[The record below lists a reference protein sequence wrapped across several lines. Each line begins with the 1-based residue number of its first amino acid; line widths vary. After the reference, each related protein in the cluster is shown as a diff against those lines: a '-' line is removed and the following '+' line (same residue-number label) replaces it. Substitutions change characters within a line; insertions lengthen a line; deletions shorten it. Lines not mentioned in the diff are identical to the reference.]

1 MKINKHESS
10 QICSSDSSLLSSS
23 VAAREYIKSRA
34 VDLRVRRGR
43 YVHLSRFHLWRES
56 LNTLNQSGSCL
67 WPGQAGGVNM
77 CFEAVPLWAEPG
89 CQSRPVSW
97 GGRRRFQNR
106 LLLLLLLRA
115 SQAFK
120 AAEHRGFGRNSSAN
134 SHRCEREHIPAFLC
148 RPHTLFFFCLF
159 VSLMFFMF
167 FVGVIKKRQSVLAS
181 YHSGG
186 LFVSS
191 TPYIS
196 ASFLKRGP
204 QSLR

>member
-97 GGRRRFQNR
+97 GGRRRFQNW
-106 LLLLLLLRA
+106 LLLLLRA

-134 SHRCEREHIPAFLC
+134 SH
-148 RPHTLFFFCLF
+148 
-159 VSLMFFMF
+159 SM
-167 FVGVIKKRQSVLAS
+167 
-181 YHSGG
+181 
-186 LFVSS
+186 
-191 TPYIS
+191 
-196 ASFLKRGP
+196 
-204 QSLR
+204 

>member
-148 RPHTLFFFCLF
+148 RPHTLFFLSFC
-159 VSLMFFMF
+159 VSDVFYVFCW
-167 FVGVIKKRQSVLAS
+167 RD
-181 YHSGG
+181 
-186 LFVSS
+186 
-191 TPYIS
+191 
-196 ASFLKRGP
+196 
-204 QSLR
+204 

>member
-97 GGRRRFQNR
+97 GGRRRFQNW

-115 SQAFK
+115 SQTFK

-148 RPHTLFFFCLF
+148 RPHTLFFFVFLCLWCF
-159 VSLMFFMF
+159 LCFLLAWL
-167 FVGVIKKRQSVLAS
+167 KKGKVFWRPTTAEDCLSPARRTSRPV
-181 YHSGG
+181 
-186 LFVSS
+186 F
-191 TPYIS
+191 
-196 ASFLKRGP
+196 
-204 QSLR
+204 